1 MPSSFRAMMLQVNT
15 APHLRWATLQEV
27 KDHLRVTSAAE
38 DAYIAQLIAAV
49 QNYAE
54 KITNRTILTTAY
66 ILHLDQFPASKV
78 IELPKPKTQ
87 SITHIK
93 YYDSDN
99 ALQTLASSQYVTDII
114 SEPARIT
121 EASGVTWPTTYSRTN
136 AVQVQYI
143 AGWTAASFIPAGLTQ
158 AMLFTAAH
166 FFEFRNPAIVGQ
178 VSLVP
183 QTMRALYEPYRVM
196 GFY

>member
-1 MPSSFRAMMLQVNT
+1 MMLQISA
-15 APHLRWATLQEV
+15 APHLRWTTLQEV
-27 KDHLRVTSAAE
+27 KDHLRVTSTAE

-54 KITNRTILTTAY
+54 KITNRTILTTTY
-66 ILHLDQFPASKV
+66 TLHLDEFPISKT
-78 IELPKPKTQ
+78 IEIPKPKTQ
-87 SITHIK
+87 SVTHIK
-93 YYDSDN
+93 YYDSAN
-99 ALQTLASSQYVTDII
+99 VLQTLASNQYVTDLI

-136 AVQVQYI
+136 AVQIQYI
-143 AGWTAASFIPAGLTQ
+143 AGWTAASFIPASLIQ
-158 AMLFTAAH
+158 AMLFTTAH

-183 QTMRALYEPYRVM
+183 QTMRALYEPYRVLS
-196 GFY
+196 FY